1 MGQLLINT
9 VTGFT
14 VPFSAYTCDVYG
26 NQCVYL
32 GVISALPTLL
42 TLPPQFNMAPAI
54 GLKIIGSSCERFEIL
69 YCADIPPQAKQFQDS
84 EFFFF
89 MDNEIFRFQ

>member
-26 NQCVYL
+26 NQCVLVTTIYTP
-32 GVISALPTLL
+32 IPPSIFI
-42 TLPPQFNMAPAI
+42 TLPIQFNTAPAI
-54 GLKIIGSSCERFEIL
+54 GIKLTDALGCEKFEI
-69 YCADIPPQAKQFQDS
+69 YNC
-84 EFFFF
+84 
-89 MDNEIFRFQ
+89 